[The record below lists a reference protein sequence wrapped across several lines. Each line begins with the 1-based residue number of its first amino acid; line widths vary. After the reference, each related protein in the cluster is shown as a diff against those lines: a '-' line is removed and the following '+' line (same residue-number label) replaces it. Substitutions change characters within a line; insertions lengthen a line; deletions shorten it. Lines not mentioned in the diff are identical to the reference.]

1 MSRGAQ
7 HAEAASIADGRNHNG
22 AVAKTKNRVVHAQLS
37 AQTGLQQAVMCHQN
51 SSKMA

>member
-7 HAEAASIADGRNHNG
+7 HAEAARIADGRNHNG

-37 AQTGLQQAVMCHQN
+37 AQAGLQQAVKCHQN